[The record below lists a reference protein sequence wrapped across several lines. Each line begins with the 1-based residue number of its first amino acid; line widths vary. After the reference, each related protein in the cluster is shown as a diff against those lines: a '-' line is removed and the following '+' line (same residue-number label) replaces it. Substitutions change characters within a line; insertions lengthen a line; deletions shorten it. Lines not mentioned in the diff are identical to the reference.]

1 MKMVFSPFSTFSTF
15 STIYVPFHKFSAPE
29 WKTRA
34 HVNGVENVE
43 TVELPNHLELL
54 IDLTLLMLLITFYC
68 RLEKKE

>member
-1 MKMVFSPFSTFSTF
+1 MNGVLVVFSTFSTH
-15 STIYVPFHKFSAPE
+15 STIYVSFHIFSTLE
-29 WKTRA
+29 WKTHA
-34 HVNGVENVE
+34 CVNRVENVE

>member
-1 MKMVFSPFSTFSTF
+1 MNGALVVFSTFSTL

-29 WKTRA
+29 WKTHAR
-34 HVNGVENVE
+34 VNRVENVE